1 MEVKILYSPSY
12 SIANVKLEPS
22 EQIQV
27 ESGAMISTSFGVN
40 IETKAA
46 GGFLKAFGRSM
57 LGGES
62 FFMNTFIAPANGGE
76 INLAPSLPGDMFV
89 LEIENQT
96 MLIQSGSYCASSMG
110 INIDT
115 KWGGAKTFFGSEGLI
130 LLKATGKGKLILSS
144 YGAIYEI
151 NLAPEEKYI
160 VDTGHFVAFD
170 ENIGFVVKKV
180 GGLKS
185 TLLSGEGLVVELT
198 GPGKALLQTR
208 SVNAFLGWLVPKLP
222 KNNN

>member
-12 SIANVKLEPS
+12 SIANVKLEPD

-27 ESGAMISTSFGVN
+27 ESGAMVSTSFGVN
-40 IETKAA
+40 IETKAT
-46 GGFLKAFGRSM
+46 GGFFKALGRSM

-62 FFMNTFIAPANGGE
+62 FFMNTFTAPANGGE

-89 LEIENQT
+89 LDIDNRT
-96 MLIQSGSYCASSMG
+96 MLVQSGSYCASSMG

-115 KWGGAKTFFGSEGLI
+115 KWGGAKTFFASEGLI

-144 YGAIYEI
+144 YGAIHEI
-151 NLAPEEKYI
+151 NLAPREKYV

-170 ENIGFVVKKV
+170 ESLGFVVKKV

-208 SVNAFLGWLVPKLP
+208 SVNAFLSWLIPKLP

>member
-12 SIANVKLEPS
+12 SIANVKLEPD

-27 ESGAMISTSFGVN
+27 ESGAMVSTSFGVN
-40 IETKAA
+40 IETKAT
-46 GGFLKAFGRSM
+46 GGFSKALGRSM

-62 FFMNTFIAPANGGE
+62 FFMNTFTAPANGGE

-89 LEIENQT
+89 LEIDNQT
-96 MLIQSGSYCASSMG
+96 MLVQSGSYCASSMG

-115 KWGGAKTFFGSEGLI
+115 KWGGAKTFFASEGLI

-144 YGAIYEI
+144 YGAIHEI

-170 ENIGFVVKKV
+170 ESLGFVVKKV

-185 TLLSGEGLVVELT
+185 TMLSGEGLVVELT

-208 SVNAFLGWLVPKLP
+208 SVNAFLSWLIPKLP